1 VRSKSKVSIIILCQ
15 IGIIIGSFLTLAF
28 FESQTA
34 LLGNSIN
41 VAGKNRYLSSDFVNE
56 VKDHTFLKNPNANP
70 INKLNALE
78 KNINLLKNGGML
90 NEIEIPK
97 LEMEFQEDLDKV
109 QVNFIKLKSEYLIFT
124 DEEKNNLTYSDIAN
138 LELEEN
144 LFIQSS
150 NNLVGA
156 LGNHVKE
163 LSERLIILQLLLLIL
178 NVAVHIELIVIII
191 SIYKNEFKKNQKI
204 EKLATIGELSAR
216 LSHDMRNP
224 LSNLNMCLKLI
235 DEKNTDEWVR
245 KKIEIMN
252 RSIIRLSHQ
261 IDNVLDFVRTK
272 EPVLSTWNLNS
283 ILQESIDQIDVPDT
297 MKISLPEQNL
307 LIECDKEQFEILF
320 LNLVKNSS
328 ESIEGKG
335 YIKIESKETSK
346 EITIQIQD
354 SGSGIPEQYL
364 KQIFDPLVTFKNRGT
379 GLGLASCQNIVKSHG
394 GTISV
399 KNNPTTFTIIIPK
412 SNNKEKSETKTG
424 KT

>member
-1 VRSKSKVSIIILCQ
+1 M
-15 IGIIIGSFLTLAF
+15 TLAF
-28 FESQTA
+28 YESQSA

-41 VAGKNRYLSSDFVNE
+41 VAGKNRFLSSDFVNE
-56 VKDHTFLKNPNANP
+56 VKDNAFLKNPDANP
-70 INKLNALE
+70 INKLKALE
-78 KNINLLKNGGML
+78 ENINLLKNGGML
-90 NEIEIPK
+90 NENKIPK
-97 LEMEFQEDLDKV
+97 LNIEFYEDWDKV
-109 QVNFIKLKSEYLIFT
+109 QLNFIKLKTEYLIFI
-124 DEEKNNLTYSDIAN
+124 DEEKVNLTYSDIVN
-138 LELEEN
+138 LELEKDS
-144 LFIQSS
+144 FIQSS
-150 NNLVGA
+150 DNLVVV

-163 LSERLIILQLLLLIL
+163 LSERLIILELLLLIL
-178 NVAVHIELIVIII
+178 NVAVHIELIIIII

-204 EKLATIGELSAR
+204 EKLVTIGELSAR

-235 DEKNTDEWVR
+235 DEKNTDEGVR

-252 RSIIRLSHQ
+252 RSITRLSHQ

-272 EPVLSTWNLNS
+272 EPTLSTWNLNL
-283 ILQESIDQIDVPDT
+283 ILQESINQIDVPDT
-297 MKISLPEQNL
+297 IKISLPEQNL
-307 LIECDKEQFEILF
+307 LIKCDKEQFEILF
-320 LNLVKNSS
+320 LNLVKNST

-335 YIKIESKETSK
+335 FIKIESKETSK

-364 KQIFDPLVTFKNRGT
+364 EQIFDPLVTFKSRGT

-399 KNNPTTFTIIIPK
+399 KNNPTTFTIILPK
-412 SNNKEKSETKTG
+412 PHTKEKSGTKTE

>member
-1 VRSKSKVSIIILCQ
+1 M
-15 IGIIIGSFLTLAF
+15 TLAF
-28 FESQTA
+28 YESQSA

-41 VAGKNRYLSSDFVNE
+41 VAGKNRFLSSDFVNE
-56 VKDHTFLKNPNANP
+56 VKDHAFLKNPDANP
-70 INKLNALE
+70 INKLKALE
-78 KNINLLKNGGML
+78 ENINLLKNGGML
-90 NEIEIPK
+90 NENKIPK
-97 LEMEFQEDLDKV
+97 LNIEFHEDWDKV
-109 QVNFIKLKSEYLIFT
+109 QLNFIKLKTEYLIFI
-124 DEEKNNLTYSDIAN
+124 DEEKVNLTYSDIVN
-138 LELEEN
+138 LELEKDS
-144 LFIQSS
+144 FIQSS
-150 NNLVGA
+150 DNLVVV

-163 LSERLIILQLLLLIL
+163 LSERLIILELLLLIL
-178 NVAVHIELIVIII
+178 NVAVHIELIIIII

-235 DEKNTDEWVR
+235 DEKNTDEGVR

-252 RSIIRLSHQ
+252 RSITRLSHQ

-272 EPVLSTWNLNS
+272 EPTLSTWNLNL
-283 ILQESIDQIDVPDT
+283 ILQESINQIDVPDT
-297 MKISLPEQNL
+297 IKISLPEQNL
-307 LIECDKEQFEILF
+307 LIKCDKEQFEILF
-320 LNLVKNSS
+320 LNLVKNST

-335 YIKIESKETSK
+335 FIKIESKETSK

-364 KQIFDPLVTFKNRGT
+364 EQIFDPLVTFKSRGT

-399 KNNPTTFTIIIPK
+399 KNNPTTFTIILPK
-412 SNNKEKSETKTG
+412 SDTKEKSGTKTE

>member
-1 VRSKSKVSIIILCQ
+1 M
-15 IGIIIGSFLTLAF
+15 TLAF
-28 FESQTA
+28 YESQSA

-41 VAGKNRYLSSDFVNE
+41 VAGKNRFLSSDFVNE
-56 VKDHTFLKNPNANP
+56 VKDHAFLKNPDANP
-70 INKLNALE
+70 INKLKALE
-78 KNINLLKNGGML
+78 ENINLLKNGGML
-90 NEIEIPK
+90 NENKIPK
-97 LEMEFQEDLDKV
+97 LNIEFHEDWDKV
-109 QVNFIKLKSEYLIFT
+109 QLNFIKLKTEYLIFI
-124 DEEKNNLTYSDIAN
+124 DEEKVNLTYSDIVN
-138 LELEEN
+138 LELEKD

-150 NNLVGA
+150 DNLVVV

-163 LSERLIILQLLLLIL
+163 LSERLIILELLLLIL
-178 NVAVHIELIVIII
+178 NVAVHIELIIIII

-235 DEKNTDEWVR
+235 DEKNTDEGVR

-252 RSIIRLSHQ
+252 RSITRLSHQ

-272 EPVLSTWNLNS
+272 EPTLSTWNLNL
-283 ILQESIDQIDVPDT
+283 ILQESINQIDVPD
-297 MKISLPEQNL
+297 MIKISLPEQNL
-307 LIECDKEQFEILF
+307 LIKCDKEQFEILF
-320 LNLVKNSS
+320 LNLVKNST

-335 YIKIESKETSK
+335 FIKIESKETSK

-354 SGSGIPEQYL
+354 SGPGIPEQYL
-364 KQIFDPLVTFKNRGT
+364 EQIFDPLVTFKSRGT

-399 KNNPTTFTIIIPK
+399 KNNPTTFTIILPK
-412 SNNKEKSETKTG
+412 SDIKEKSGTKTE

>member
-1 VRSKSKVSIIILCQ
+1 M
-15 IGIIIGSFLTLAF
+15 TLAF
-28 FESQTA
+28 YESQSA

-41 VAGKNRYLSSDFVNE
+41 VAGKNRFLSSDFVNE
-56 VKDHTFLKNPNANP
+56 VKDNAFLKNPDANP
-70 INKLNALE
+70 INKLKALE
-78 KNINLLKNGGML
+78 ENINLLKNGGML
-90 NEIEIPK
+90 NENKIPK
-97 LEMEFQEDLDKV
+97 LNIEFYEDWDKV
-109 QVNFIKLKSEYLIFT
+109 QLNFIKLKTEYLIFI
-124 DEEKNNLTYSDIAN
+124 DEEKVNLTYSDIVN
-138 LELEEN
+138 LELEKD

-150 NNLVGA
+150 DNLVVV

-163 LSERLIILQLLLLIL
+163 LSERLIILELILLIL
-178 NVAVHIELIVIII
+178 NVAVHIELIIIII

-204 EKLATIGELSAR
+204 EKLVTIGELSAR

-235 DEKNTDEWVR
+235 DEKNTDEGVR

-252 RSIIRLSHQ
+252 RSITRLSHQ

-272 EPVLSTWNLNS
+272 EPTLSTWNLNL
-283 ILQESIDQIDVPDT
+283 ILQESINQIDVPD
-297 MKISLPEQNL
+297 MIKISLPEQNL
-307 LIECDKEQFEILF
+307 LIKCDKEQFEILF
-320 LNLVKNSS
+320 LNLVKNST

-335 YIKIESKETSK
+335 FIKIESKETSK

-354 SGSGIPEQYL
+354 SGPGIPEQYL
-364 KQIFDPLVTFKNRGT
+364 EQIFDPLVTFKSRGT

-399 KNNPTTFTIIIPK
+399 KNNPTTFTIILPK
-412 SNNKEKSETKTG
+412 PHTKEKSGTKTE